1 MYIHSNLLNTCS
13 YKLHFTIDR
22 RQFDRSEMGSH
33 SDRRFT
39 GEELGRLNQRHNAH
53 IAYAGKVY
61 DASGFLA
68 KHPGGC
74 DQLMLGAGRDIT
86 QLFQSYHKP
95 GTAKLIGEKCK
106 YVGELVDNEMPTFPP
121 TEGEFFCTLHSRV
134 MDYFKS
140 NNLDPKVNVFAFFRY
155 TTFAVLSILFWC
167 LCIVLCQS
175 SWQFTASLAAA
186 ASGFFAILVGF
197 TLYHEG
203 NHFAITHKP
212 WVWRAS
218 TFVSDCI
225 FGISSLTWMYQHT
238 YGHHIFTNIDGSDPD
253 IKTINDGLDF
263 WRLKPFQHWFPIYRF
278 QHIYMPILYSI
289 TLIKGKLQDFHSILI
304 MKKGSI
310 RINQLGTYQLI
321 SFIAPKVIFFSFRL
335 VLPYLFVPLSSI
347 LLMNLVAETTIG
359 ILFTPILI
367 QNHVNAEAFSSS
379 PTAKNS
385 GDSLKKDQ
393 TTIKQ
398 NWAEMQIATTVDYAT
413 ESWFLTVF
421 TGAMNHQVAHHLFPG
436 VLQIYYPQITPIV
449 KRTCAEFGLRYNEVP
464 SFWDALR
471 YHLGY
476 LKVMGTAPKSQTK

>member
-1 MYIHSNLLNTCS
+1 MS
-13 YKLHFTIDR
+13 
-22 RQFDRSEMGSH
+22 SH

-39 GEELGRLNQRHNAH
+39 SEEIGRLNQRHNAH
-53 IAYAGKVY
+53 VAYAGKVY
-61 DASGFLA
+61 DASGFLT

-95 GTAKLIGEKCK
+95 GTAKLIGEKCT

-140 NNLDPKVNVFAFFRY
+140 NNLDPKVNALAFFRY

-175 SWQFTASLAAA
+175 SWHLTALLAAVA
-186 ASGFFAILVGF
+186 TGFFGILVNM
-197 TLYHEG
+197 TITHDG

-225 FGISSLTWMYQHT
+225 NGISSLPWMYQHT

-253 IKTINDGLDF
+253 IKTINNGLDF
-263 WRLKPFQHWFPIYRF
+263 WRIKPFQQWFPNYRF

-289 TLIKGKLQDFHSILI
+289 ATIKVKLQDFHSILI
-304 MKKGSI
+304 MKKGPI
-310 RINQLGTYQLI
+310 RINQLGTYQLV
-321 SFIAPKVIFFSFRL
+321 SFIASKVIFFSYRFI
-335 VLPYLFVPLSSI
+335 LPYLFMPISLI
-347 LLMNLVAETTIG
+347 FLINLAAEVTTSLWLI
-359 ILFTPILI
+359 PISVL
-367 QNHVNAEAFSSS
+367 NHVNAEAFSSS
-379 PTAKNS
+379 PTVENS
-385 GDSLKKDQ
+385 GDSLKNDQ
-393 TTIKQ
+393 TIIKQ
-398 NWAEMQIATTVDYAT
+398 NWAEFQVATTVDYAT
-413 ESWFLTVF
+413 ESWFWTVF
-421 TGAMNHQVAHHLFPG
+421 TGALNHQVAHHIFPG

-449 KRTCAEFGLRYNEVP
+449 KRTCAEFGLCYNEVP

-471 YHLGY
+471 CHLGY
-476 LKVMGTAPKSQTK
+476 LKVMGTAPKSQAKG